1 MNFQATSRAHAL
13 YPFWN
18 APPTQPLLQPT
29 PLILLGRSH
38 WHLHPQAQFL
48 IVLGMDHQ
56 YPQLVFLILPGV
68 NHSATPMHILI
79 ILGMNHRIWPL
90 ACILSVSC
98 SVAATRYP
106 PLLPLLVFLGML
118 GSALSCTRATSSCPV
133 HWPVSHH
140 SEEDQQDLCLTLS
153 FEWLSAMARE
163 KDLESAGSYGW
174 HLDVMSSCSAA
185 KLCPTLC
192 NPMDSTHQAP
202 LSMEVPRQEYWGGLP
217 FPSLGDLLEPGIE
230 PTSPA
235 LSGGFFTTEPPGK
248 PPFSSLATYKMTF
261 LYTEERMLEDSGL

>member
-1 MNFQATSRAHAL
+1 MNLQATSRAHAL

-118 GSALSCTRATSSCPV
+118 GSALSAQGAPPLVPSTGPSLITARRTSRTCVWPCPLNDSLP
-133 HWPVSHH
+133 WPV
-140 SEEDQQDLCLTLS
+140 
-153 FEWLSAMARE
+153 
-163 KDLESAGSYGW
+163 
-174 HLDVMSSCSAA
+174 
-185 KLCPTLC
+185 
-192 NPMDSTHQAP
+192 
-202 LSMEVPRQEYWGGLP
+202 RQIWGWGGVIWMTPWCHVQL
-217 FPSLGDLLEPGIE
+217 
-230 PTSPA
+230 
-235 LSGGFFTTEPPGK
+235 
-248 PPFSSLATYKMTF
+248 FSH
-261 LYTEERMLEDSGL
+261 